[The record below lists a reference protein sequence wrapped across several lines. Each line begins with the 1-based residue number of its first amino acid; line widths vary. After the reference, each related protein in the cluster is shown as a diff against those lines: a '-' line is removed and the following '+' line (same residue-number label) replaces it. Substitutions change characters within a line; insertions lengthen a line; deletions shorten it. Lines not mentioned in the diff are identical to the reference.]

1 MKIKKSLLFAFM
13 SWMKNGSHGIA
24 EKKKVIIMT
33 KNGKQETITKGKDE
47 YLEMNDYCE
56 QRYRLFLKQWL
67 EQGQDFLFEL
77 MAMGM
82 ISVKR
87 NRQQIG
93 LMGVVK

>member
-33 KNGKQETITKGKDE
+33 KNGKQATITKGKD
-47 YLEMNDYCE
+47 E

>member
-1 MKIKKSLLFAFM
+1 
-13 SWMKNGSHGIA
+13 
-24 EKKKVIIMT
+24 
-33 KNGKQETITKGKDE
+33 
-47 YLEMNDYCE
+47 MNDYCE